1 MQAFLQFMKDNKK
14 EAILSD
20 DLFKKGLTLCKTYPH
35 HHGLSFDFKGLSH
48 GLKTCHRHVF

>member
-20 DLFKKGLTLCKTYPH
+20 DLFKKGLRYAKSIRT
-35 HHGLSFDFKGLSH
+35 SRAEF
-48 GLKTCHRHVF
+48 